1 MKSKRALLAKSGFF
15 FYTRLMPVMRQ
26 ALLMTSSVITA
37 YVFLQVPA
45 LGQYSLQLFALLF
58 LIYWLLQRR
67 SQRRLF
73 YPFAQQFSANILLLN
88 MAFMLLIGGSGGL
101 SSPWFVLTFIQLF
114 FVALACSD
122 QLAILLS
129 LQLVLF
135 YLGLGLNIAGNLTA
149 MTMTELSNLLAV
161 PLVMLFYLFG
171 KNQYQKAHYQTL
183 LLDSEKQERLQAQA
197 DDQAVADFIH
207 NLLDKR
213 LPMLEYWLTFTPAG
227 QSTIQDAEQ
236 LAQQQALQQELATLK
251 IDLQA
256 LIREIDRQRLIDG
269 QTTDAVQ
276 ESEAVMEAM
285 DADSSHT

>member
-1 MKSKRALLAKSGFF
+1 
-15 FYTRLMPVMRQ
+15 MPVIRQ
-26 ALLMTSSVITA
+26 ALLMTSSVIAA

-45 LGQYSLQLFALLF
+45 LSQYSLQLFALLF
-58 LIYWLLQRR
+58 LVYWLLQRR
-67 SQRRLF
+67 SHRRLF

-88 MAFMLLIGGSGGL
+88 LAFMLLIGGSGGL
-101 SSPWFVLTFIQLF
+101 SSP
-114 FVALACSD
+114 
-122 QLAILLS
+122 

-135 YLGLGLNIAGNLTA
+135 YLGLGLNSASSLLTA
-149 MTMTELSNLLAV
+149 MTMTELSNLLAI

-213 LPMLEYWLTFTPAG
+213 LPMLEYWLTFSPPDQSVTSPS

-236 LAQQQALQQELATLK
+236 LAQQQALEQELASLK

-256 LIREIDRQRLIDG
+256 LIRQIDQQRLTDS
-269 QTTDAVQ
+269 QTTDAAQ

-285 DADSSHT
+285 DADSSDT